1 VTEPD
6 RRTLQ
11 RYLDRPVDDLMAELE
26 LYDSTSRGAA
36 SKDLA
41 GVWSKVAGPL
51 RQRLCVEWDYCK
63 VRENPRLDDD
73 LELAVVVVAVLS
85 EPVLQLPIPADRLL
99 LAAIV
104 VKRGLDVFCGC
115 P

>member
-11 RYLDRPVDDLMAELE
+11 RYLDRPVDGLMDELE
-26 LYDSTSRGAA
+26 LYDPASRGAA
-36 SKDLA
+36 D
-41 GVWSKVAGPL
+41 VWNKLAGPL

-73 LELAVVVVAVLS
+73 LELAVAVVGVLS

>member
-1 VTEPD
+1 MTEPD

-11 RYLDRPVDDLMAELE
+11 RYLDRPLDDLMGELE
-26 LYDSTSRGAA
+26 LYDPTSRGAA
-36 SKDLA
+36 D
-41 GVWSKVAGPL
+41 VWNKLAGPL

-63 VRENPRLDDD
+63 VRQDARLDDD
-73 LELAVVVVAVLS
+73 LTLAVAVLGVLS
-85 EPVLQLPIPADRLL
+85 EPVLQLPIQADLVL
-99 LAAIV
+99 LAVIL

>member
-1 VTEPD
+1 MTEPD

-11 RYLDRPVDDLMAELE
+11 RYLNRPLDNLMEELA
-26 LYDSTSRGAA
+26 LYDPTSREGV
-36 SKDLA
+36 SKGLA
-41 GVWSKVAGPL
+41 DVWSKVAGPL

-63 VRENPRLDDD
+63 VRQDARLDDD
-73 LELAVVVVAVLS
+73 LTLAVAVAGVLS
-85 EPVLQLPIPADRLL
+85 RPVLQLPIPADLML

-104 VKRGLDVFCGC
+104 VKRGLDVFCRC

>member
-26 LYDSTSRGAA
+26 LYDPASRGAA
-36 SKDLA
+36 DL
-41 GVWSKVAGPL
+41 WSKLVGPL

-73 LELAVVVVAVLS
+73 LDLAVAVVAALS
-85 EPVLQLPIPADRLL
+85 EPLLQLPIPADRLL
-99 LAAIV
+99 LAAIL